1 MTFIIYFLMYKQK
14 APVDQLFLEFHTDND
29 VARIIS
35 FLSVSG
41 EGREGGAHTS
51 NLTCVNGALADIQK
65 HITDEAKRRN
75 KDASWQTRGGSTFV
89 TAVNRDQILSTSGEM
104 ELLI

>member
-1 MTFIIYFLMYKQK
+1 MTFIIYLMYKQK
-14 APVDQLFLEFHTDND
+14 APIDLQFLEFHTDND

-41 EGREGGAHTS
+41 EGNWGWGAQTN

-65 HITDEAKRRN
+65 HITDEAKRRYKRRITEDPWRVHICQSCQSRLDSVN
-75 KDASWQTRGGSTFV
+75 K
-89 TAVNRDQILSTSGEM
+89 
-104 ELLI
+104 